1 MKVVI
6 LTVDDAKKTE
16 LSGAEKLLKSDL
28 LVLIS
33 TKAKSEMPASVKE
46 ALEEVKAE
54 VEYCK
59 IDAASETDAAYAY
72 YAGYHDAKNHDTYI
86 VATDKTKVP
95 KLASKSAKVYTA
107 FKSIVSESD
116 TSTAKK
122 KTSSTSKKKTTSTSK
137 KKTTTSKK
145 KTTKKEDT
153 VSELLESVSDGKL
166 DTDKL
171 LKVAKKVIK
180 NAGK

>member
-107 FKSIVSESD
+107 FKSIVSDSD

-122 KTSSTSKKKTTSTSK
+122 KTSSTSK